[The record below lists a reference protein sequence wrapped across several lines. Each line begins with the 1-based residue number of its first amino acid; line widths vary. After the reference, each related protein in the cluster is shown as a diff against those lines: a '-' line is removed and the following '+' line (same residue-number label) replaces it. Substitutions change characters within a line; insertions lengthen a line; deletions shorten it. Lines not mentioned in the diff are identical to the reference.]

1 MRVLKVIAVL
11 VLLWG
16 VMRLSLGLYV
26 AIVFDGA
33 QSATARYL
41 GLGTSGEAIDQGI
54 YRIVFAVMLLLI
66 LRLMRKRES
75 N

>member
-1 MRVLKVIAVL
+1 MRVLKVIAVV

-26 AIVFDGA
+26 AIAFDGD
-33 QSATARYL
+33 QGATARYL
-41 GLGTSGEAIDQGI
+41 GSGTSGEAIDQVI
-54 YRIVFAVMLLLI
+54 YRIVFAVMLLVI
-66 LRLMRKRES
+66 IRLMRKRES

>member
-1 MRVLKVIAVL
+1 MRVLKVIAVV

-16 VMRLSLGLYV
+16 VVRLSMGLYV

-41 GLGTSGEAIDQGI
+41 GSGTSGEAIDQGI
-54 YRIVFAVMLLLI
+54 YGIIFAAMMLI
-66 LRLMRKRES
+66 ITRLMRKRES